1 MSCTCHTIEL
11 FARQQ
16 RTRPDSSRLGTRTQ
30 ARRVRARAPEARRK
44 AAGERNA
51 RAERAKR
58 PRERISYFIRCW
70 RPMTLPPT
78 QKQHSSVNGN
88 VCDHVTNGECETT
101 EITEIISKMVCACR
115 SLLLFRLAVQS
126 TSIHSAATHAQ
137 NMNMQFCA
145 KMATWK
151 SVRSARAPC
160 GREETRPAKEC
171 ERDEN
176 GHEKCNQ
183 NVARER
189 GCFGFSPLF

>member
-16 RTRPDSSRLGTRTQ
+16 RTRPDSSRLGARTQ
-30 ARRVRARAPEARRK
+30 TRRVRARAPEARRK
-44 AAGERNA
+44 AAGERSA
-51 RAERAKR
+51 RAERRKR
-58 PRERISYFIRCW
+58 PRARISYFIRCW

-126 TSIHSAATHAQ
+126 TSTRPAATHAQ

-151 SVRSARAPC
+151 SVRRLGLRAA
-160 GREETRPAKEC
+160 GKKRAEEC

-176 GHEKCNQ
+176 GHEKFNQ

-189 GCFGFSPLF
+189 DCSGFAPLF